1 MKKVVISL
9 GGSILIPTL
18 EEHTIKEYV
27 PVLKKI
33 AKQHRLFVVVGGGGE
48 ARRYIGIMR
57 DLGIDEGTS
66 DEIGI
71 LITRLNATMLI
82 AALGEDAYPKVAES
96 HAEAKK
102 FAESGKIVVMGG
114 ITPGQT
120 TDAVAAVLAERVGA
134 AVFINATSV
143 DGIYSA
149 DPRKDKKATRFDS
162 MTPKKLLEIVGGTA
176 LGAGSNNVLDIVA
189 ARVVERSNIPL
200 VVLDGRDPKNLPN
213 AILKG
218 KSGAQWFRTG
228 RRTRCRCEREFF
240 SILGLLVKMKFT
252 SLGGLPDGPPILPPD
267 YGIDATAPDGAPRA
281 ADRSNYFLFVLCKP
295 SCPALLGRSPEA
307 GSPQYYLS

>member
-18 EEHTIKEYV
+18 EDHTVKEYV

-33 AKQHRLFVVVGGGGE
+33 AKQHHLFVVVGGGGE
-48 ARRYIGIMR
+48 
-57 DLGIDEGTS
+57 
-66 DEIGI
+66 EIGI

-82 AALGEDAYPKVAES
+82 AALGDDAYPKVAES

-120 TDAVAAVLAERVGA
+120 TDAVAAVLAERVRA
-134 AVFINATSV
+134 SVFINATSV

-149 DPRKDKKATRFDS
+149 DPRKDPQATRFDS
-162 MTPKKLLEIVGGTA
+162 MTPKKLLDIVGSTA

-200 VVLDGRDPKNLPN
+200 VVLDGRDPKNLSN

-218 KSGAQWFRTG
+218 KYRGTVVSEG
-228 RRTRCRCEREFF
+228 
-240 SILGLLVKMKFT
+240 KKNP
-252 SLGGLPDGPPILPPD
+252 LPL
-267 YGIDATAPDGAPRA
+267 
-281 ADRSNYFLFVLCKP
+281 
-295 SCPALLGRSPEA
+295 
-307 GSPQYYLS
+307 

>member
-18 EEHTIKEYV
+18 EDHTIKEYV

-33 AKQHRLFVVVGGGGE
+33 AKLHRLFIVVGGGGE
-48 ARRYIGIMR
+48 ARRYISIMR
-57 DLGIDEGTS
+57 YLGVDEGTS

-82 AALGEDAYPKVAES
+82 AALGDDAYPKVAES

-102 FAESGKIVVMGG
+102 FAETGKIVVMGG

-134 AVFINATSV
+134 SVFINATSV

-149 DPRKDKKATRFDS
+149 DPRKDPEATRFDS
-162 MTPKKLLEIVGGTA
+162 MTPAKLLEIVGGTG

-200 VVLDGRDPKNLPN
+200 VVLDGRDPKNVSN

-218 KSGAQWFRTG
+218 KY
-228 RRTRCRCEREFF
+228 
-240 SILGLLVKMKFT
+240 LGTVVSNSKK
-252 SLGGLPDGPPILPPD
+252 SPLPL
-267 YGIDATAPDGAPRA
+267 
-281 ADRSNYFLFVLCKP
+281 
-295 SCPALLGRSPEA
+295 
-307 GSPQYYLS
+307 

>member
-9 GGSILIPTL
+9 GGSILVPTL
-18 EEHTIKEYV
+18 EDHTIKEYV

-33 AKQHRLFVVVGGGGE
+33 AKKHRLFVVVGGGGE

-71 LITRLNATMLI
+71 LITRLNATLLV
-82 AALGEDAYPKVAES
+82 AVLGEEAYPKVAES

-134 AVFINATSV
+134 SVFINATSV

-149 DPRKDKKATRFDS
+149 DPRKDPDATRFDS
-162 MTPKKLLEIVGGTA
+162 MTPQNLLEIVSGTA

-189 ARVVERSNIPL
+189 ARVVERSRIPL
-200 VVLDGRDPKNLPN
+200 VVLDGRDPKNLLN
-213 AILKG
+213 AILRG
-218 KSGAQWFRTG
+218 KYRGTVVS
-228 RRTRCRCEREFF
+228 ER
-240 SILGLLVKMKFT
+240 KKNP
-252 SLGGLPDGPPILPPD
+252 LPL
-267 YGIDATAPDGAPRA
+267 
-281 ADRSNYFLFVLCKP
+281 
-295 SCPALLGRSPEA
+295 
-307 GSPQYYLS
+307 